1 MVFLYCLNPQHQ
13 HIKLKEFTM
22 KKTLLLSLFAAS
34 SLMAS
39 SLIVTTGSVKAHTEV
54 FGDSTIDPVTKSIT
68 SHLTMPKDIES
79 ISGSVD
85 ISVKKLKSDNETRDE
100 HMVEAIASD
109 KYPLAK
115 YTFKSVTKTGNKYK
129 IDGILNFHGVQKP
142 LSINADIT
150 ERSGTVALK
159 GKASFKMSNYGVK
172 PPKLL
177 LLTVRDRID
186 LHINVTFKE
195 K

>member
-1 MVFLYCLNPQHQ
+1 MKNT
-13 HIKLKEFTM
+13 LKN
-22 KKTLLLSLFAAS
+22 TLLLSVFAAS

-54 FGDSTIDPVTKSIT
+54 FGDSTIDPVTRRIT
-68 SHLTMPKDIES
+68 SHLTMPNGIES
-79 ISGSVD
+79 IKGSIDV
-85 ISVKKLKSDNETRDE
+85 SVKKLKSDNETRDE
-100 HMVEAIASD
+100 HMVEAIASNT
-109 KYPLAK
+109 YPLAK
-115 YTFKSVTKTGNKYK
+115 YTFKSVTKTGNRYK

-142 LSINADIT
+142 LSINADIR
-150 ERSGTVALK
+150 EKSGTVALK

-186 LHINVTFKE
+186 LSVDVTFRK